1 MRKNQREPINQK
13 YLIISIIGVVIF
25 AILLSVFT
33 LKTPVKTTSKVA
45 NKPKTEYKAIK
56 ESLNQQFNQNG
67 HVATIQEEH
76 DINDSTS
83 KHPHTVIIV
92 KLTDKQTQKYLKTS
106 FEAVQNN
113 QGTADQKN
121 YIYSIQKIIA
131 NEAKKLDNN
140 YDVIQF
146 VYKDGK
152 KFVPVASSQKNKYL
166 IKPVKVIQP
175 SKKSTTA
182 AAWFKRPSRKTRWPF
197 NIVDINK

>member
-67 HVATIQEEH
+67 HVATIKEEH

-83 KHPHTVIIV
+83 KHPPHSYHCEI
-92 KLTDKQTQKYLKTS
+92 DRQTNS
-106 FEAVQNN
+106 
-113 QGTADQKN
+113 
-121 YIYSIQKIIA
+121 KI
-131 NEAKKLDNN
+131 
-140 YDVIQF
+140 
-146 VYKDGK
+146 
-152 KFVPVASSQKNKYL
+152 SQD
-166 IKPVKVIQP
+166 IFR
-175 SKKSTTA
+175 S
-182 AAWFKRPSRKTRWPF
+182 RPK
-197 NIVDINK
+197 

>member
-33 LKTPVKTTSKVA
+33 LKTPTKTTSKVA
-45 NKPKTEYKAIK
+45 KTQTEYKSIK
-56 ESLNQQFNQNG
+56 KSLNQQFNQNG
-67 HVATIQEEH
+67 HIATIKEEH

-92 KLTDKQTQKYLKTS
+92 KLTDKQTQKYLKAS

-113 QGTADQKN
+113 QGTNDQKA
-121 YIYSIQKIIA
+121 YIYSIQNIIA
-131 NEAKKLDNN
+131 TEAKKLDNN

-166 IKPVKVIQP
+166 IKPVKVKQP
-175 SKKSTTA
+175 EQKKATVSA
-182 AAWFKRPSRKTRWPF
+182 
-197 NIVDINK
+197 